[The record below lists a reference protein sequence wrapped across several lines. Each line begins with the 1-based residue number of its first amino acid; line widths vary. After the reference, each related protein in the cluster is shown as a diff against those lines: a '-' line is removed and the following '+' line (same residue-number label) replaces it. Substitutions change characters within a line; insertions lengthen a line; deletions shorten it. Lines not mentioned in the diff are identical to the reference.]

1 MDEKRE
7 LTETS
12 LPAPK
17 TCGVEEEPAAPKLE
31 CAICLQKCI
40 HPAKL
45 PCGHIFCFLCVKG
58 IANQSKRCA
67 MCRQEIPAD
76 FTEKPELIPD
86 PESEQE
92 SPTEESYRWF
102 YEGRNGWWQ
111 YDERTSGEL
120 EAACAK
126 QERRCEVLIAG
137 FLYIVDFEHMI
148 QVRRN
153 DISRRRRVKRDLASV
168 PKKGIAGIRLEGPAR
183 GGAANSDMP
192 TCATSEQCNAS
203 EQTHGC
209 ASRSDLESVNEGT
222 SGGNT
227 VQYDRIY
234 SESVADRV
242 AALPN
247 DPSDGGGDRSSL
259 LSEEDEEELSM
270 TIAILEGTAIDA
282 LHLDSNEMGS
292 GDTFSEPSYR
302 MSRVG
307 RRRYYEDN
315 L

>member
-1 MDEKRE
+1 MGERRE

-17 TCGVEEEPAAPKLE
+17 TCDVEEEPAAPKLE

-86 PESEQE
+86 PESDQE
-92 SPTEESYRWF
+92 TPTEESYRWF

-111 YDERTSGEL
+111 YDERTSAEL

-168 PKKGIAGIRLEGPAR
+168 PKKGIAGIRLEEPAR
-183 GGAANSDMP
+183 EGTVSGVVPA
-192 TCATSEQCNAS
+192 CATVQQCNAS
-203 EQTHGC
+203 EQTHGH
-209 ASRSDLESVNEGT
+209 ASQSDVDEGT
-222 SGGNT
+222 GGGNT
-227 VQYDRIY
+227 ARHEEIY
-234 SESVADRV
+234 SESSVEHNAE
-242 AALPN
+242 LPS
-247 DPSDGGGDRSSL
+247 PSDGGGDRSSL
-259 LSEEDEEELSM
+259 LSEEDEEELSAM
-270 TIAILEGTAIDA
+270 NAIFEGTAIDA
-282 LHLDSNEMGS
+282 LHLDSDEMGS
-292 GDTFSEPSYR
+292 GDTLSEPSYR
-302 MSRVG
+302 ISCFG

>member
-1 MDEKRE
+1 MGERRE

-12 LPAPK
+12 SPATR
-17 TCGVEEEPAAPKLE
+17 TCDGEEEPAVPKLE

-86 PESEQE
+86 PESDQE

-111 YDERTSGEL
+111 YDERTSAEL
-120 EAACAK
+120 EAACSK

-137 FLYIVDFEHMI
+137 FLYIVDFEHMV

-168 PKKGIAGIRLEGPAR
+168 PKKGIAGIRLEEPAR
-183 GGAANSDMP
+183 GGTASGVVP
-192 TCATSEQCNAS
+192 VCTTVQQCSAS
-203 EQTHGC
+203 EEMHGRSLRDDS
-209 ASRSDLESVNEGT
+209 ASIDEST
-222 SGGNT
+222 GGRNT
-227 VQYDRIY
+227 VQHDGIY
-234 SESVADRV
+234 SESNAE
-242 AALPN
+242 LP
-247 DPSDGGGDRSSL
+247 DPSGGDHRSL
-259 LSEEDEEELSM
+259 LSEEDAEELSI
-270 TIAILEGTAIDA
+270 TISIDA
-282 LHLDSNEMGS
+282 LHLDSAEMGS
-292 GDTFSEPSYR
+292 GDTLLEPPYR
-302 MSRVG
+302 MSLVG
-307 RRRYYEDN
+307 RRMYYEDN